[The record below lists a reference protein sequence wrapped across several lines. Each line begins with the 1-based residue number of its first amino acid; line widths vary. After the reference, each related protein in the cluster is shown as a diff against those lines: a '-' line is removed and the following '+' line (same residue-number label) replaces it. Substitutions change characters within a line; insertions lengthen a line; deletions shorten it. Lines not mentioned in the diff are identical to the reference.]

1 MNNLDKQIMKFIK
14 QGKKRIELNIFI
26 ENFLMSLIVT
36 LGLCSIAC
44 ILSLFIPI
52 YNLLEVCIVIV
63 SVSMAVYLLIYFYK
77 FRPNIKKIALML
89 DSKGLNERLTTSLE
103 LMNKDDNL
111 STSQKEDTISI
122 IKKIEISK
130 ITPLHV
136 ERKNLYRLIAAIS
149 VLVIIIC
156 IPTTAKNR
164 AREIR
169 KVKTFNK
176 ELIEKIKEE
185 KKDTKTSKELPE
197 EDKLDIIKEL
207 DKSLDEIKESK
218 SKLDTEK
225 ALDKLEKKLDNVED
239 NLKDDHS
246 KNKLQNIIKKLSLN
260 KEKESKSLEVLNEIS
275 KELSKIDKMKEL
287 SEAINSS
294 DENKIKE
301 ALDKLE
307 GDLKSL
313 EEKERKEIS
322 SKLNDIDSKISDEN
336 VKAGVSSMAA
346 SLNSGDIDISKL
358 ENALL
363 SLSKSSNNSSTRNNN
378 NGMDSQDSESG
389 NGNSNGNTNGSGN
402 GRGSGNGSGNG
413 GGWNAGNKDNGEGK
427 LNSGE
432 KVFLPNREI
441 GNDDNLKGN
450 ISEGGNSQSIT
461 TENGLNIPGDS
472 IDYESIIHEYSKSE
486 IEGLKNK
493 PIPGSLQELIKKYFE
508 ELK

>member
-14 QGKKRIELNIFI
+14 QGRKRIGLNIFI
-26 ENFLMSLIVT
+26 ENFLVSLIVA

-44 ILSLFIPI
+44 IFSLFIPI
-52 YNLLEVCIVIV
+52 YNLLEVCIGIV

-77 FRPNIKKIALML
+77 LRPNLKKIVLIL

-103 LMNKDDNL
+103 LMNKDDSL

-122 IKKIEISK
+122 IKKFEISK

-185 KKDTKTSKELPE
+185 KKDTKTSKELLE

-207 DKSLDEIKESK
+207 DKSVDEIKESK

-225 ALDKLEKKLDNVED
+225 ALDKLEKKLDNIED

-260 KEKESKSLEVLNEIS
+260 KEKESKNLEILNKIS
-275 KELSKIDKMKEL
+275 KKLSKIDKMQEL
-287 SEAINSS
+287 SEAINSG

-307 GDLKSL
+307 DDLKNL
-313 EEKERKEIS
+313 EEEERKEIS
-322 SKLNDIDSKISDEN
+322 SKLNDMDNKISDEN
-336 VKAGVSSMAA
+336 IKAAVSSMAA
-346 SLNSGDIDISKL
+346 SLNSGDIDTSKL

-363 SLSKSSNNSSTRNNN
+363 SLSNSSNSSSTRNNN
-378 NGMDSQDSESG
+378 NRMDSQNSESA

-402 GRGSGNGSGNG
+402 GIGSGNGSGNG
-413 GGWNAGNKDNGEGK
+413 GGWSTGNKDNGEGN

-432 KVFLPNREI
+432 KVFIPNRET
-441 GNDDNLKGN
+441 GNDDSLKGN

-472 IDYESIIHEYSKSE
+472 VDYESIIHEYSKSE